1 MESVGHS
8 FLQGVEEALK
18 NISNKHLGYNPSEK
32 SEFLKKDNSSINY
45 DAKQQS
51 TFSAKEKVVTERQ
64 GKALTKLAD
73 DFYKTNRSNMI
84 LVLGTADIVDRLLS
98 LNTKNRNVDRK
109 QVIALAHEII
119 EGKWKDVSA
128 VVVANTG
135 VLLDGQHRLHAIKE
149 AGYPRVKFWLQVGVD
164 ESYRDAIDQGKRRM
178 VKDVLKLQ
186 DNVDYNDHLSSAIN
200 FLTKVTPRFTML
212 ANPVTNSVPRARSLY
227 LDFYEEL
234 GEEGIAALEPILSKP
249 KFRKAPITAALFQY
263 SAIEP
268 DHANKLCQAI
278 AHGRDLAADSPILA
292 FRNYFLENPKIASNQ
307 SKMKLYRKMVATILA
322 ERKGKKLKI
331 VAQDVSS
338 WGDLTSDIWF
348 PVIVSSV

>member
-109 QVIALAHEII
+109 QVISLAHEII

-128 VVVANTG
+128 VVVANTN
-135 VLLDGQHRLHAIKE
+135 
-149 AGYPRVKFWLQVGVD
+149 VKFLTACVFCCVSVD
-164 ESYRDAIDQGKRRM
+164 CKSTSPPANRP
-178 VKDVLKLQ
+178 
-186 DNVDYNDHLSSAIN
+186 SSATVIPSAFAN
-200 FLTKVTPRFTML
+200 DFL
-212 ANPVTNSVPRARSLY
+212 
-227 LDFYEEL
+227 
-234 GEEGIAALEPILSKP
+234 
-249 KFRKAPITAALFQY
+249 
-263 SAIEP
+263 
-268 DHANKLCQAI
+268 
-278 AHGRDLAADSPILA
+278 
-292 FRNYFLENPKIASNQ
+292 
-307 SKMKLYRKMVATILA
+307 
-322 ERKGKKLKI
+322 
-331 VAQDVSS
+331 
-338 WGDLTSDIWF
+338 
-348 PVIVSSV
+348 